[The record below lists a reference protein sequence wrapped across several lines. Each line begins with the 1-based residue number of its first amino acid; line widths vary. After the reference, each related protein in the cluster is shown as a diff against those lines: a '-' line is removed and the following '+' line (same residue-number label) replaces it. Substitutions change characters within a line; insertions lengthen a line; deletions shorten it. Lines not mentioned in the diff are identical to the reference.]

1 MEYWS
6 TFVDDNT
13 RLYGVATMKAKSMTF
28 PEFKRFKA
36 WAENRRIG
44 ILRDDKGGEYMSKS
58 MRDFCNA
65 EGIERQHTM
74 RNRPQ
79 QTGVAE
85 RVNRTL
91 DEGITAMLH
100 EARLPM
106 SFWAEALHT
115 LVYTL
120 NRTPRSANPGITP
133 YEAFFGVK
141 PDVSNLRIFGSL
153 AYVHVQKDKRGPFG
167 SHFEKCIFLGY
178 PDGWLQGVALVQFI
192 YKVYCAL

>member
-1 MEYWS
+1 
-6 TFVDDNT
+6 
-13 RLYGVATMKAKSMTF
+13 
-28 PEFKRFKA
+28 
-36 WAENRRIG
+36 
-44 ILRDDKGGEYMSKS
+44 MSNS

-79 QTGVAE
+79 QNGVAE

-91 DEGITAMLH
+91 EEGITAMLH

-141 PDVSNLRIFGSL
+141 PDVSNLRILVRLPMFMSRRINAVLLVLTSRSASSL
-153 AYVHVQKDKRGPFG
+153 AIRCWNELVHNRDWSVG
-167 SHFEKCIFLGY
+167 SCT
-178 PDGWLQGVALVQFI
+178 
-192 YKVYCAL
+192 CATLTLLPTATS